1 MRKLDEVEEAKAL
14 MAEAIEWSVVKWLK
28 EKKRVR
34 RVADIANAALDALE
48 RETKESW
55 SKALKSAYAQLSTPA
70 AAPAAQA
77 DEQVSSLAKA
87 VKKADDA
94 ARRAHD
100 DAEETFD
107 QAERELS
114 TRLAREGCRKAIAS
128 WELHE
133 QAIRKA
139 EAAIIPSQSRF

>member
-1 MRKLDEVEEAKAL
+1 MRKLIEVEEATAL
-14 MAEAIEWSVVKWLK
+14 MQEAVDWSVVKWLK

-34 RVADIANAALDALE
+34 RTADKANDALDSIE
-48 RETKESW
+48 KEIKSSW
-55 SKALKSAYAQLSTPA
+55 SDALKSAYRQLAQPGAGANTPV
-70 AAPAAQA
+70 
-77 DEQVSSLAKA
+77 DEQAISAAKA

-94 ARRAHD
+94 ARRAHL
-100 DAEETFD
+100 DAEDTFD
-107 QAERELS
+107 QAERDLS

-139 EAAIIPSQSRF
+139 EAAIAPGKPPV